1 MKRCSEQEFLLS
13 HGSSLWICEDDV
25 IRLEES
31 ISGSAPS
38 NPPSS
43 VRRGVIQNSTIQQF
57 FLVDTPPKRS
67 CSSNVEVKL
76 RRKEKEDLERNS
88 RYEIFADLENFV
100 RESTRGHLR
109 CHSCSCSFTSQDDL
123 NSHIIDN
130 HYFPHKHFLRNRS
143 TSTPRQLSSSSTR
156 EFIKEWRQNNK
167 KMFVCPFCEGFYHTK
182 KELIFHILQLHNN
195 NRFKCDVCRKT
206 FHEQVYLSTHTCS
219 KGFALFN
226 KQSHKNFDVV
236 HAGLENVG
244 PRSTVTAFLSTE
256 TPENMKNMRSDLR
269 QIAPN
274 SVSKIQEKE
283 FSSSTGTCSI
293 GTPLFNKPGYYSEV
307 LSVLK
312 KLGPMKTI
320 SNHPRPRAPNFLQEI
335 KGEEFSSSANRAN
348 ISAYSIR
355 LEQLQNNSQDLCAL
369 KPLTSANNKTRVQ
382 KKTVDFLKSVVRKGR
397 SITSIK
403 EAWLDE
409 MLTKIESKLPEDL
422 KAEQLSYPMDD
433 DQTVPLTPEFFE
445 REVQKS
451 PLSLSNS
458 EVVDGFHKC
467 PLCDKKF
474 TQESNMHLHLTSK
487 HQDLKK
493 FVCVICAARFQWEV
507 NLERHIMKRHNAMV

>member
-25 IRLEES
+25 VRLEDS
-31 ISGSAPS
+31 ISGNAPS
-38 NPPSS
+38 NPPSF
-43 VRRGVIQNSTIQQF
+43 VRRGVVQNSTTF

-76 RRKEKEDLERNS
+76 KRKEKEDLEGNS
-88 RYEIFADLENFV
+88 RFEIFADLENFV

-143 TSTPRQLSSSSTR
+143 TSSPRHLSSSSTR
-156 EFIKEWRQNNK
+156 EFIKEWRQNNR
-167 KMFVCPFCEGFYHTK
+167 KMFVCPFCEDFYHTK

-206 FHEQVYLSTHTCS
+206 FHEQVNLSTHTCS
-219 KGFALFN
+219 KGTALFN

-236 HAGLENVG
+236 HAGLNNVG
-244 PRSTVTAFLSTE
+244 SRSVATPFLSTE

-274 SVSKIQEKE
+274 SVSKIKEKE
-283 FSSSTGTCSI
+283 FLSSDGTCSK
-293 GTPLFNKPGYYSEV
+293 GSPLFNKWENLEV
-307 LSVLK
+307 LSVLE

-320 SNHPRPRAPNFLQEI
+320 DPRPRAPNFLQEI
-335 KGEEFSSSANRAN
+335 KTVEFSSSANRAN
-348 ISAYSIR
+348 VSTNSIR
-355 LEQLQNNSQDLCAL
+355 IQQLQNNSQDLCPL
-369 KPLTSANNKTRVQ
+369 KPLTRVQ
-382 KKTVDFLKSVVRKGR
+382 KKTLLKSVVRKR
-397 SITSIK
+397 RMITSIK

-409 MLTKIESKLPEDL
+409 MLTKIESNPAEEL
-422 KAEQLSYPMDD
+422 KAEQLSYPTDDLD
-433 DQTVPLTPEFFE
+433 DQTVPLTPEFYE

-458 EVVDGFHKC
+458 EVVDGFHRC

-493 FVCVICAARFQWEV
+493 FVCAICAARFQWGV